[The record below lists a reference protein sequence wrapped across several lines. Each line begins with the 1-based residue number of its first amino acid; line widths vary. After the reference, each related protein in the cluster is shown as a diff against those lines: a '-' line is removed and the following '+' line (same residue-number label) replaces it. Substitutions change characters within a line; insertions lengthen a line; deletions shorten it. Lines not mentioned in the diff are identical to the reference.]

1 MQKSIDPSPL
11 EQILRRIEW
20 KLNIIGEFAMLGV
33 ALYAASQV
41 ADHVPADWKLWA
53 WSGTFAPS
61 WCILFFAFYGV
72 FRR

>member
-1 MQKSIDPSPL
+1 MQNSTDPNPL

-20 KLNIIGEFAMLGV
+20 KLNIIGDFAMLGL

-53 WSGTFAPS
+53 WCGTFALS
-61 WCILFFAFYGV
+61 WWMLFYSFHGF